1 MRTLCYSQ
9 PFVSSVAAE
18 HANLWRGLTTM
29 KGQCETANSALKN
42 ALRLVKMARST
53 RVEALPRIESSS
65 HYNALDTVTQTVSD
79 LNKEVSKI
87 MERETSDSDDD
98 DDSDD

>member
-1 MRTLCYSQ
+1 
-9 PFVSSVAAE
+9 
-18 HANLWRGLTTM
+18 
-29 KGQCETANSALKN
+29 
-42 ALRLVKMARST
+42 MARST
-53 RVEALPRIESSS
+53 RVEALPRIESTS